1 MSKINIVLLIIFLS
15 FTNSIISQS
24 VNNRISARETGLAG
38 ASVSFS
44 DIWSQYSNQAGLAYL
59 DYIAVGISYQNAYF
73 VKELATNSVAFAVPT
88 KTGTF
93 GLNYYYFGYPKYN
106 ENKIALAYAKTL
118 GKKISVGIQLD
129 YFITHI
135 EGEFGTSGVPAG
147 EIGILTNP
155 IKNLY
160 IGAHVFNV
168 WNASIS
174 SADETYLPII
184 FKLGA
189 SYILYQ
195 KALLS
200 VEFEKDIDYPVV
212 VKTGVEFEM
221 LKKVFLR
228 AGISTKP
235 TTFSFG
241 LGYEFNSFKL
251 DIAFSK
257 HEVLDYSPSISF
269 RYFINKKTEM

>member
-1 MSKINIVLLIIFLS
+1 MLKKTTTLLITIFFLS
-15 FTNSIISQS
+15 NVMFSQS
-24 VNNRISARETGLAG
+24 VNNKISAREIGLAG
-38 ASVSFS
+38 TSVSFS
-44 DIWSQYSNQAGLAYL
+44 DVWSQYSNQAGLANL
-59 DYIAVGISYQNAYF
+59 KNIAIGLSYQNSFF
-73 VKELATNSVAFAVPT
+73 VKDLATNSIAFAVPT

-93 GLNYYYFGYPKYN
+93 GLNYYYFGYSKYN
-106 ENKIALAYAKTL
+106 ESKIALAYAKSL

-135 EGEFGTSGVPAG
+135 EGEFGTVGVPAG

-155 IKNLY
+155 IENLY

-168 WNASIS
+168 WNARFS
-174 SADETYLPII
+174 STAETYLPII

-200 VEFEKDIDYPVV
+200 VEFEKDMDYPVV
-212 VKTGVEFEM
+212 FKTSVEFEI
-221 LKKVFLR
+221 LKNIFFR
-228 AGISTKP
+228 AGIATKP
-235 TTFSFG
+235 IIFSFG
-241 LGYEFNSFKL
+241 LGYAFNSFKL

-257 HEVLDYSPSISF
+257 HEVLDYSPSISL
-269 RYFINKKTEM
+269 RYFFK

>member
-1 MSKINIVLLIIFLS
+1 MF
-15 FTNSIISQS
+15 SQS
-24 VNNRISARETGLAG
+24 VNNKISAREIGLAG

-59 DYIAVGISYQNAYF
+59 ENMAVGLSYQNAFF
-73 VKELATNSVAFAVPT
+73 VKELATNSVAFALPT

-93 GLNYYYFGYPKYN
+93 GLNYYYFGYTKYN
-106 ENKIALAYAKTL
+106 ESKIALAYAKSL

-129 YFITHI
+129 YFITYI
-135 EGEFGTSGVPAG
+135 EGEFGTVGVPAG

-155 IKNLY
+155 IENLY

-168 WNASIS
+168 WNARFNST
-174 SADETYLPII
+174 AETYLPII

-189 SYILYQ
+189 SYKLYQ

-200 VEFEKDIDYPVV
+200 VEFEKDMDYSVII
-212 VKTGVEFEM
+212 KTGVEFEI

-228 AGISTKP
+228 AGVSTEP

-241 LGYEFNSFKL
+241 LGYALNSFKL

-257 HEVLDYSPSISF
+257 HEVLDYSPSISL
-269 RYFINKKTEM
+269 RYFFK